1 MSKLNQDVLCLVLKE
16 LSSCKSQSWTREPL
30 YSCLFVNKLWCE
42 TAVPII
48 WSNPWKFIKDY
59 GRLFDL
65 IISFLSRDTRF
76 LLNNQGID
84 LFPTQHEHH
93 LFDYLSYCRYMNFD
107 CIEKSIRV
115 GLDSSRYKKI
125 EESRLRC
132 IELEIYIMIVS
143 KCSAVKSLDV
153 MNLRPQIKHH
163 IIGATT
169 FLGGL
174 RSLYCNLISDPTF
187 FDLLANTC
195 RTLEMIHI
203 VCPSYCKL
211 RNLGL
216 ARLIEVQNGLKWF
229 VFVQHQAE
237 AFRQEIGDALIKQA
251 NSLINFELTYL
262 RKISLPSNILSSFNN
277 LQILKIFEFFMLDT
291 ISYDVAI
298 NLIKKT
304 EGNLSKIL
312 LYNTFNDELAGEYL
326 LENLLMKCHR
336 LRKIFIQGLTIAN
349 IFDDLEAFFENW
361 RGREPIILNFYV
373 ELCHKLNF
381 EKLISVFEKYEEEG
395 VLKRYDALE
404 DYGYFIELLQ
414 N

>member
-1 MSKLNQDVLCLVLKE
+1 E

-48 WSNPWKFIKDY
+48 WSNSWKFIKDY

-65 IISFLSRDTRF
+65 IISFLSRETRIF
-76 LLNNQGID
+76 FNNQGID

-93 LFDYLSYCRYMNFD
+93 LFDYLSYCRYMNFY

-115 GLDSSRYKKI
+115 GLDSSRFKKI

-153 MNLRPQIKHH
+153 MNLGPQVKHH

-174 RSLYCNLISDPTF
+174 RSLYCNLINDPTF
-187 FDLLANTC
+187 FDLLANNC

-216 ARLIEVQNGLKWF
+216 ARLIEDQNGLKWF

-251 NSLINFELTYL
+251 NSLIHFELSYL

-277 LQILKIFEFFMLDT
+277 LQILKIFGSSNVKMNHQLESHLKLSSFSKLRILMLDT
-291 ISYDVAI
+291 ISYEVAI
-298 NLIKKT
+298 NLIKRPK
-304 EGNLSKIL
+304 EISRRSYFIIL
-312 LYNTFNDELAGEYL
+312 LMMNL
-326 LENLLMKCHR
+326 LE
-336 LRKIFIQGLTIAN
+336 
-349 IFDDLEAFFENW
+349 
-361 RGREPIILNFYV
+361 
-373 ELCHKLNF
+373 
-381 EKLISVFEKYEEEG
+381 
-395 VLKRYDALE
+395 
-404 DYGYFIELLQ
+404 
-414 N
+414 